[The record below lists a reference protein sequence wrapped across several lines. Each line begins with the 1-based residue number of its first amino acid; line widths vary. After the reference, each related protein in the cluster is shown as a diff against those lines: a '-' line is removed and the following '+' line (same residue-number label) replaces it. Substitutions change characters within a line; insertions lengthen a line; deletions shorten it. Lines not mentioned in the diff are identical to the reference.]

1 MITARSELA
10 KQAAGAAIGA
20 GYGPTDFDV
29 PPATATL
36 IAEAVPENTALAYR
50 SRWRSFE
57 AWCTHAGRVP
67 LPATAQTVAAYLTH
81 LATARGLKATTVDAH
96 LTAIRAVHRG
106 AGATT
111 PDALTARKV
120 VVAAQRREAAR
131 DGRYGPRRAVPVMA
145 ADLPPIVAA
154 CDDQTAAGLRDR
166 AVVLLGFALL
176 ARRSELAALNLSDVE
191 LVPGEGIAVTIRAS
205 KTDQSAR
212 GVIRRI
218 HYAANERVCPVRAV
232 LAWTSFLAGRDI
244 TAGPLFTRIDRWG
257 NVGPTAGGRYAD
269 RLPSDAAT
277 APSVSGGSS
286 RDGRLRP
293 QAVGAIVT
301 ALCESAGPPN
311 GPKPAGTAATAS
323 AAAGPPPCSRPEH
336 SRCTSA
342 ATADGPTVPVR
353 SPATSRR
360 PPASATPTRQRACCY
375 ASRPEPVVP
384 VSRQDNA
391 TASGQATSAVP
402 MTRSARPVVPPLVV
416 SSMRYQASKAKSV
429 ATAAAD
435 TADRRP
441 HGTEGPRRQAPAGQ
455 AIMAM
460 KATPA
465 HSPCI
470 GEPPTCSGFAAT
482 STLAAPAAARI
493 SRPGIAAGRSVS
505 AVIISHAPVTANAA
519 VITHGSAASRSVRVL
534 MVLATQ
540 LKEGGRRAV
549 ATVNPPTRN
558 TRAAEAE
565 STPHQGTRCPAVT
578 AGENRAASLPGA
590 CLPAVFTFPIPS
602 RLPPVRIG
610 PPTTCP
616 PTMRGRSVGAALA
629 NPSRV
634 VAASDLLGNEA
645 VEGPVIGLIVAVAND
660 RAVDVSRY
668 NQDQRAG

>member
-301 ALCESAGPPN
+301 ALCESAGLAERAETRRYSGHSLRRGGATSMLAAGAQPLHVSRHGRWSDGSRSFAGYVEEATGFGDANPTK
-311 GPKPAGTAATAS
+311 GLLLCISAGDSCPGKPAG
-323 AAAGPPPCSRPEH
+323 
-336 SRCTSA
+336 
-342 ATADGPTVPVR
+342 
-353 SPATSRR
+353 
-360 PPASATPTRQRACCY
+360 QRDC
-375 ASRPEPVVP
+375 
-384 VSRQDNA
+384 Q
-391 TASGQATSAVP
+391 
-402 MTRSARPVVPPLVV
+402 
-416 SSMRYQASKAKSV
+416 
-429 ATAAAD
+429 
-435 TADRRP
+435 
-441 HGTEGPRRQAPAGQ
+441 
-455 AIMAM
+455 
-460 KATPA
+460 
-465 HSPCI
+465 
-470 GEPPTCSGFAAT
+470 
-482 STLAAPAAARI
+482 
-493 SRPGIAAGRSVS
+493 RPGDFRRAHDPLGQAGRS
-505 AVIISHAPVTANAA
+505 AF
-519 VITHGSAASRSVRVL
+519 GG
-534 MVLATQ
+534 Q
-540 LKEGGRRAV
+540 LHEVPGEQGQECRDGGGGYR
-549 ATVNPPTRN
+549 
-558 TRAAEAE
+558 
-565 STPHQGTRCPAVT
+565 
-578 AGENRAASLPGA
+578 
-590 CLPAVFTFPIPS
+590 
-602 RLPPVRIG
+602 
-610 PPTTCP
+610 
-616 PTMRGRSVGAALA
+616 
-629 NPSRV
+629 
-634 VAASDLLGNEA
+634 
-645 VEGPVIGLIVAVAND
+645 
-660 RAVDVSRY
+660 
-668 NQDQRAG
+668 